1 MLQETLWETEKILL
15 VGVLWD
21 MSIFKPKLEN
31 KRISVEISFGNM
43 TYEGEIC
50 SEPVPIFTSSRIL
63 VYSSDFRN

>member
-1 MLQETLWETEKILL
+1 MLQETLWEMEKILL

-43 TYEGEIC
+43 THEGDVC
-50 SEPVPIFTSSRIL
+50 SEPLPEFLTSRIL